1 MSFFLLAGFQI
12 TVQVVST
19 ASPSAMKATTGT
31 GLHKSRVYWINWDI
45 NNDKNPY
52 DDLTSGVSAT
62 FTSPAGFVYVGN
74 YVFNSGAI
82 EITEHN

>member
-31 GLHKSRVYWINWDI
+31 GLHNQSILDQLGYQ
-45 NNDKNPY
+45 
-52 DDLTSGVSAT
+52 
-62 FTSPAGFVYVGN
+62 
-74 YVFNSGAI
+74 
-82 EITEHN
+82 